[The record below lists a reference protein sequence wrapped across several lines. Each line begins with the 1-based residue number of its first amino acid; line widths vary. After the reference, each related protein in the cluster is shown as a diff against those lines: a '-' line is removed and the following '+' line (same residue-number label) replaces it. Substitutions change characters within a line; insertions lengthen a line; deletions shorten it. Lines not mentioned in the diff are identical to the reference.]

1 MNRRALLSTVGTGLT
16 LGLSGCASTAD
27 PQSTSTNSA
36 QTTSAPSP
44 TETPQLA
51 TPGPPEFD
59 IRARDD
65 LTLTVLVT
73 EHDNS
78 EPVYEQT
85 HSLKADD
92 ELTLDDALGRQS
104 YDITFSMDGETV
116 WQRGLGICEWI
127 EVSVGSDG
135 SVEIVNSS
143 IC

>member
-1 MNRRALLSTVGTGLT
+1 MNRRALLSTVGTALT

-27 PQSTSTNSA
+27 SA
-36 QTTSAPSP
+36 ASP
-44 TETPQLA
+44 TETPRLA

-73 EHDNS
+73 EHDGT
-78 EPVYEQT
+78 EPVYERT
-85 HSLKADD
+85 HSMEAGD

-104 YDITFSMDGETV
+104 YDITFVMNGETV
-116 WQRGLGICEWI
+116 WQRPLRMCEWVA
-127 EVSVGSDG
+127 VSVNSDG
-135 SVEIVNSS
+135 DVEILNSS